1 MDYNEIVNTIT
12 ATILKQVKKA
22 LDTRSHS
29 DKTFK
34 AKITGQSG
42 PGKYQILY
50 CQNSYTVSSTIPCNN
65 QDTVRVCAPCNN
77 WQDLFVVENITGGKR
92 L

>member
-29 DKTFK
+29 DTTFT

-42 PGKYQILY
+42 PGKYQTLY
-50 CQNSYTVSSTIPCNN
+50 CQNS
-65 QDTVRVCAPCNN
+65 
-77 WQDLFVVENITGGKR
+77 
-92 L
+92 

>member
-34 AKITGQSG
+34 DHRTIR
-42 PGKYQILY
+42 PGKISDPVLPKLLY
-50 CQNSYTVSSTIPCNN
+50 RIVHHP
-65 QDTVRVCAPCNN
+65 
-77 WQDLFVVENITGGKR
+77 L
-92 L
+92 